1 ILCRR
6 VMMTWLYDILLKLSM
21 FAAERLYKE
30 KVEQVD
36 VWLKSGRQVCL
47 MTRDSAD
54 QLKRVTENLREAWTP
69 QQVDEL
75 KAAIKKIREEEA
87 NG

>member
-1 ILCRR
+1 
-6 VMMTWLYDILLKLSM
+6 MMTWLYDMLLKLSM

-36 VWLKSGRQVCL
+36 VWLRSGRQVCL

-54 QLKRVTENLREAWTP
+54 QLKRVSESLRDAWTP

-75 KAAIKKIREEEA
+75 KAAIKKIREEES

>member
-1 ILCRR
+1 
-6 VMMTWLYDILLKLSM
+6 MTWLYDILLKLSM

-36 VWLKSGRQVCL
+36 VWLMSGRQVCL

-54 QLKRVTENLREAWTP
+54 QLKRVSEIIRDAWTP